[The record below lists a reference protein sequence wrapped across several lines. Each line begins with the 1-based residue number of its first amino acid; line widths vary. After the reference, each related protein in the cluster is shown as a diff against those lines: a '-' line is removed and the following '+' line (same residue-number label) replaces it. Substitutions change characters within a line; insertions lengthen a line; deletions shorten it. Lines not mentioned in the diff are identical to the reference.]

1 MQQPLKI
8 IFAGTPEISKITLDK
23 LLASGFSIDL
33 VLTQMDRPAGR
44 GKKLTMSPVKQL
56 ALEHHIE
63 VFQPLSFKNNPH
75 AIAKIRELKPDIVVV
90 VAYGLILPQEFLD
103 IPALGCVNIHVSLLP
118 HLRGAAPIARAV
130 IAGDTQS
137 GVTIMQMDA
146 GLDTG
151 AILLQQSVAIVAKDS
166 AGSLHDKLANLGA
179 NMIVDYLNNYK
190 HIKPIP
196 QDNTLA
202 TYAHKIDKS
211 EARIDFNE
219 NALII
224 ERKIRGFNPQPGCFT
239 YLDEQRL
246 IIWEAEAIEQ
256 TSNLTIGS
264 IIDYCHD
271 GILVA
276 CGCNSVIKI
285 TELQLAGRKRQSA
298 KQFGLGYPDL
308 IGKILYSI
316 QEQTETTKN
325 K

>member
-1 MQQPLKI
+1 MQPLKI
-8 IFAGTPEISKITLDK
+8 IFSGTPEISKITLDK
-23 LLASGFSIDL
+23 LLDSGFKIDL
-33 VLTQMDRPAGR
+33 ALTQMDRPAGR

-63 VFQPLSFKNNPH
+63 VFQPQSFKNNPL

-90 VAYGLILPQEFLD
+90 VAYGLILPKEFLD
-103 IPALGCVNIHVSLLP
+103 IPTLGCVNIHVSLLP
-118 HLRGAAPIARAV
+118 SLRGAAPIARTI
-130 IAGDTQS
+130 IAGDTQT

-151 AILLQQSVAIVAKDS
+151 AILLKQSVNIDEKES

-190 HIKPIP
+190 QIKPIP
-196 QDNTLA
+196 QDNALA

-211 EARIDFNE
+211 EAQIDFNE
-219 NALII
+219 KALTIQ
-224 ERKIRGFNPQPGCFT
+224 RKIRGFNPYPGSFT

-246 IIWEAEAIEQ
+246 LIWEAEVAEQ
-256 TSNLTIGS
+256 TSKLPTGT
-264 IIDYCHD
+264 IIDYWQD
-271 GILVA
+271 GILIA
-276 CGCNSVIKI
+276 CGDNSVIKV

-308 IGKILYSI
+308 IGKMCS
-316 QEQTETTKN
+316 
-325 K
+325 